1 MHLDMLIV
9 PDSKNFIVD
18 VYMSIGWAYIRVS
31 KEVPVT

>member
-18 VYMSIGWAYIRVS
+18 VYMSIGWAYIRAS